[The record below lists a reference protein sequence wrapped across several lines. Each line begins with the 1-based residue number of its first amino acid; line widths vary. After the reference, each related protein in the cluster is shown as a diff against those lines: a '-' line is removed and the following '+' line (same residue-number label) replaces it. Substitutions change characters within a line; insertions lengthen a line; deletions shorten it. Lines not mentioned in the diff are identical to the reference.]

1 MTTDDDSE
9 NWQIAS
15 LMRGL
20 RVLEAFNGTE
30 PELSITEIAERAAIS
45 RAAARR
51 IAMTLHHTGYLGRS
65 ARNGYSL
72 TPQVLALA
80 TAYLSGHRI
89 SDSVQPILTR
99 LRQLSGRS
107 ASLAVL
113 EGHDIVYIA
122 RAATTGPM
130 QIHIDVGQKLPAHA
144 TAMGRVLLA
153 DLVEPELSKWLGAMK
168 LAPLLSTTLTDPD
181 LLRAEILR
189 ARERGYATVNGEI
202 AAGIRVIAV
211 PVRSQT
217 GRIVAALNL
226 TAQSAF
232 ESGEDDATQYLPD
245 LQKAATEIGL
255 IWAYLHP

>member
-1 MTTDDDSE
+1 MTTSDDSE

-20 RVLEAFNGTE
+20 KVLEAFSGTE
-30 PELSITEIAERAAIS
+30 PALSITEIADRTGIS

-51 IAMTLHHTGYLGRS
+51 IAMTLQHAGYLGRS
-65 ARNGYSL
+65 ARNGYQL

-89 SDSVQPILTR
+89 GDSVQPILSR
-99 LRQLSGRS
+99 LRQISGRS

-113 EGHDIVYIA
+113 EGHEIVYIA

-153 DLVEPELSKWLGAMK
+153 GMMEGELSKWLSEVK
-168 LAPLLSTTLTDPD
+168 LEPLRSTTLTDPE

-189 ARERGYATVNGEI
+189 TRERGYSTVNGEI

-217 GRIVAALNL
+217 GRTVAALNL

-232 ESGEDDATQYLPD
+232 ERGEDDATQYLPD

-255 IWAYLHP
+255 IWTYLHP

>member
-1 MTTDDDSE
+1 MTVSE
-9 NWQIAS
+9 DRDNWQIAS
-15 LMRGL
+15 LIRGL
-20 RVLEAFNGTE
+20 KVLEAFDGSE
-30 PELSITEIAERAAIS
+30 PALSITEIAERAGIS

-51 IAMTLHHTGYLGRS
+51 IAMTLHQAGYLGRS
-65 ARNGYSL
+65 PRNSYYL

-89 SDSVQPILTR
+89 GDSVQPILAR
-99 LRQLSGRS
+99 LRGLSGRS

-113 EGHDIVYIA
+113 EGQEIVYIA

-153 DLVEPELSKWLGAMK
+153 GLSDDELARWLAE
-168 LAPLLSTTLTDPD
+168 APLTPLREITLTDPEA
-181 LLRAEILR
+181 LHAEILR
-189 ARERGYATVNGEI
+189 TRERGFGKVDGEI

-211 PVRSQT
+211 PVRSRT
-217 GRIVAALNL
+217 GRTVAALNL

-232 ESGEDDATQYLPD
+232 ERGDDDATQYLPE
-245 LQKAATEIGL
+245 LQKAAAEIGL
-255 IWAYLHP
+255 IWTYLHP